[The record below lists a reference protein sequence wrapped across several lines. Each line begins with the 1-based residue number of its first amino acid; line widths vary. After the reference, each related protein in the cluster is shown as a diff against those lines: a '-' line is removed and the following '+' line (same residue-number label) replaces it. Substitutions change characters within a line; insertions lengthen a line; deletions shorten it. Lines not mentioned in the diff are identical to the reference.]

1 MGDVAARPVV
11 GAADAD
17 DGLERLLRGCAARD
31 AQARWELEALY
42 GPRLRSM
49 LARRIRRPELV
60 EPAMQAALDEIC
72 ARAGEHD
79 PEHESAEDWLFGRV
93 RALAAG
99 QGIADMA
106 AARGAWVTAEPR
118 HAEVAR
124 DDDEEALTEA
134 PARERPRK
142 GRRLAI
148 AMACITVAALGTIAG
163 GLWSSQRA
171 DPVQEIAPIPLP
183 EAAPPPAPAPVAEPV
198 PELPPVETVPSPAES
213 PGEPTWWDLPTTDP
227 VPAEPP
233 RAPVV
238 PEEVPQA
245 SVSADEKPAATVPGG
260 APRVFIHFTAGSAD
274 AAALARRLSERL
286 PREGFA
292 VAGLRPVNFRIGSGG
307 VRYFFAQDREQ
318 ARRLLSAGMRALGR
332 GASPLPR
339 GAADFSHYAPK
350 PQPGTIEIWLSTR

>member
-17 DGLERLLRGCAARD
+17 DGLERLLRGCAAQD
-31 AQARWELEALY
+31 AQARRELEALY

-99 QGIADMA
+99 QGLADMA
-106 AARGAWVTAEPR
+106 AARGGWVTAEPR

-124 DDDEEALTEA
+124 DDDEDVLTEA
-134 PARERPRK
+134 PLRERPRK
-142 GRRLAI
+142 RRRLAI
-148 AMACITVAALGTIAG
+148 ALACITVAVLGAVAG
-163 GLWSSQRA
+163 GLWSSQRP
-171 DPVQEIAPIPLP
+171 DPVQETAPIPLP
-183 EAAPPPAPAPVAEPV
+183 EAAPPPAPVAEPV

-213 PGEPTWWDLPTTDP
+213 LGEPTWWDLPTTDP

-233 RAPVV
+233 RAAVV

-245 SVSADEKPAATVPGG
+245 PVPADEKPAATVPSGT
-260 APRVFIHFTAGSAD
+260 PRVFIHFTADSAD
-274 AAALARRLSERL
+274 GAALARRLSERL

-307 VRYFFAQDREQ
+307 VRYFFAQDREK

>member
-17 DGLERLLRGCAARD
+17 DGLVRLLRGCAAQD
-31 AQARWELEALY
+31 AQARRELEALY

-79 PEHESAEDWLFGRV
+79 PEREPAEDWLFGRV

-99 QGIADMA
+99 QGLADMA
-106 AARGAWVTAEPR
+106 AARGGWVTAEPR

-124 DDDEEALTEA
+124 DDDQGDLTEA

-142 GRRLAI
+142 RRRLAI
-148 AMACITVAALGTIAG
+148 AMACITVAALGAVAG
-163 GLWSSQRA
+163 GLWSSQRP
-171 DPVQEIAPIPLP
+171 DPVQETAPIPLP
-183 EAAPPPAPAPVAEPV
+183 EAAPPPAPVAEPV

-213 PGEPTWWDLPTTDP
+213 LGEPTWWDLPTTDP

-233 RAPVV
+233 RAAVV

-245 SVSADEKPAATVPGG
+245 PVPADEEPAATVPSG

-274 AAALARRLSERL
+274 GAALARRLSERL

-307 VRYFFAQDREQ
+307 VRYFFARDREE

-332 GASPLPR
+332 GAGPLPR
-339 GAADFSHYAPK
+339 GAADFTHYAPK